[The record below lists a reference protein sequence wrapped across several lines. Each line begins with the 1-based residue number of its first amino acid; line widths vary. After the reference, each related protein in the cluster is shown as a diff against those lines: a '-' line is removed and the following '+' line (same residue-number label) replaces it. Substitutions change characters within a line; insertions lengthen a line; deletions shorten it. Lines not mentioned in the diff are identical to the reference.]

1 MRIIKIGH
9 NKTISTGV
17 LVLMIALLSLFIP
30 TRGTVAGLSSANLL
44 MLCCIGGTIIY
55 HKKPKG
61 IPAFYWIYLLI
72 MMVCMLYHFSD
83 RYPIIHLIEITQIIG
98 LVYLAVTVIRNEKDF
113 ASILGYIIVLF
124 GIYAAFGILESLLQ
138 FNIFD
143 TISGTQVVYEYANG
157 LRFGL
162 ARSRGACG
170 TSINNGMML
179 VMALCLTAYKIIN
192 AKKKTKKYSFIYIL
206 ILINCFCTLSRA
218 IWLEVCI
225 SQLLILM
232 ILRPA
237 KQFKIIIKILG
248 VALCAIVLCLIIQPQ
263 ILLNISNIIGSM
275 FDSIIGTITGD
286 HSSEV
291 GDEGDRLLL
300 WGWVWN
306 SVQPSVTW
314 GMGYANN
321 FSYLTP
327 DGYIKKSIEVMW
339 LYRLY
344 QTGFVGLIGYI
355 FLQISCLVY
364 FRIKWTANKRQNA
377 FDFNCMMFILCMA
390 YFITQFS
397 CAASEDLRFFY
408 FLLGLAFSYNK
419 IKYVEA

>member
-17 LVLMIALLSLFIP
+17 LVLMTALLSFFIP

-44 MLCCIGGTIIY
+44 LLCCIGGTIIY

-113 ASILGYIIVLF
+113 DSILDYIIVLF

-192 AKKKTKKYSFIYIL
+192 AKKKTKKYSFIYI
-206 ILINCFCTLSRA
+206 
-218 IWLEVCI
+218 
-225 SQLLILM
+225 
-232 ILRPA
+232 
-237 KQFKIIIKILG
+237 
-248 VALCAIVLCLIIQPQ
+248 
-263 ILLNISNIIGSM
+263 
-275 FDSIIGTITGD
+275 
-286 HSSEV
+286 
-291 GDEGDRLLL
+291 
-300 WGWVWN
+300 
-306 SVQPSVTW
+306 
-314 GMGYANN
+314 Y
-321 FSYLTP
+321 
-327 DGYIKKSIEVMW
+327 
-339 LYRLY
+339 
-344 QTGFVGLIGYI
+344 
-355 FLQISCLVY
+355 
-364 FRIKWTANKRQNA
+364 
-377 FDFNCMMFILCMA
+377 
-390 YFITQFS
+390 
-397 CAASEDLRFFY
+397 
-408 FLLGLAFSYNK
+408 
-419 IKYVEA
+419 